1 MVLGVVEEWAYR
13 AVVLDFGLG
22 WRKLLNMLPD
32 GQCDLYSAGWLWE
45 VMRGLY
51 VEYGVLTE
59 DPVVLQPETY
69 HPAAAKATSS
79 DYQRAL
85 KVAHVSDQERVFLNR
100 ERAAKGIGPLPG
112 GGLRLEDLE
121 GWERQLLAIE
131 RSKQVDLTM
140 VYDRLE
146 AIYRKLKGQTTEQQ
160 AVKGI
165 LLRLKTFRYGQL
177 AGMYGRGEGSLA
189 VEDLGL
195 PHGLVI
201 LEGGHLPEY
210 AKAVI
215 LSLIAWHLY
224 QDAVVRRRES
234 IGREAQAPMF
244 LVFEEGNKIIT
255 GIPGRASDDQRP
267 GQASEIFQAM
277 FRDAGKYNIFLAV
290 LAQSPAELPPGI
302 LSSCN
307 NLMVGQLKNPRDRDV
322 VLPAIGRSEKGF
334 WYVDYANFI
343 GRMAQGQMIL
353 KLGLSQDIVKIEPM
367 LIRPLMVAPPE
378 PEDGEIH
385 RRFPKER
392 PVALAA

>member
-1 MVLGVVEEWAYR
+1 
-13 AVVLDFGLG
+13 
-22 WRKLLNMLPD
+22 
-32 GQCDLYSAGWLWE
+32 
-45 VMRGLY
+45 
-51 VEYGVLTE
+51 
-59 DPVVLQPETY
+59 
-69 HPAAAKATSS
+69 
-79 DYQRAL
+79 
-85 KVAHVSDQERVFLNR
+85 
-100 ERAAKGIGPLPG
+100 
-112 GGLRLEDLE
+112 
-121 GWERQLLAIE
+121 
-131 RSKQVDLTM
+131 
-140 VYDRLE
+140 
-146 AIYRKLKGQTTEQQ
+146 
-160 AVKGI
+160 
-165 LLRLKTFRYGQL
+165 
-177 AGMYGRGEGSLA
+177 
-189 VEDLGL
+189 
-195 PHGLVI
+195 LVI

-215 LSLIAWHLY
+215 LSLMAWHLY

-367 LIRPLMVAPPE
+367 LIRPLMVTPPE